1 MKIQNKINLNYIK
14 KFIYI
19 LTIIGIIVFVY
30 ININEIKYLIRVDYK
45 HLILLIIVTTFTFLI
60 NALLFR
66 NNISIFKINLPF
78 IEWFGL
84 TVSNTMYNYLLPARG
99 GIALRAMYLK
109 NEYNLPYSKYLTFI
123 SGTYILNLLNAALL
137 ASILSLILIFLGIL
151 NKYIFFY
158 LSILSFIII
167 FLAILFLYKFNP
179 DKIPAKN
186 KILKFIKNSAQS
198 IKHFKNNPN
207 KIKKLVI
214 LQITFIFA
222 LSLRLFFVFYVLNI
236 HTNFF
241 IIVFINSLVVF
252 SMIFSITPGNIG
264 IKEGIIGLSSS
275 LLNISFDKAVM
286 VALIDRFVAVI
297 IVFALGLF
305 FSNKLLSDMDNQ
317 NKN

>member
-1 MKIQNKINLNYIK
+1 METKIKINIKFIK
-14 KFIYI
+14 KIIYL
-19 LTIIGIIVFVY
+19 LTIVGIIVFIY
-30 ININEIKYLIRVDYK
+30 LNKDELKYLTNI
-45 HLILLIIVTTFTFLI
+45 HISNLIFLI
-60 NALLFR
+60 GIALLPVSTNALLFR

-99 GIALRAMYLK
+99 GIALRGMYLK

-137 ASILSLILIFLGIL
+137 ASISSLILIFFGIL

-158 LSILSFIII
+158 LSLLSFIII
-167 FLAILFLYKFNP
+167 FLAIIFLYKFNP

-186 KILKFIKNSAQS
+186 KILKFVKNSAHS

-207 KIKKLVI
+207 KIKKLVV

-236 HTNFF
+236 HTNYF

-286 VALIDRFVAVI
+286 VALIDRFVAII
-297 IVFALGLF
+297 IVFAVGLF